1 MFLYALFVG
10 IDPAIVGFKKDLINE
25 TPELFDFYF
34 NYNNLEFSEEWDFIF
49 LGLYRKGLLGKCLP
63 KFKKNKLPSLKP
75 WKFYCDFFF
84 WLKPAINAPA
94 VYQTQMMA
102 IFKKEMSQ
110 FKQEVLDNKR
120 WLKPLVLKII

>member
-1 MFLYALFVG
+1 
-10 IDPAIVGFKKDLINE
+10 
-25 TPELFDFYF
+25 
-34 NYNNLEFSEEWDFIF
+34 LEFSEEWDFIF

-84 WLKPAINAPA
+84 RLKPAINAPA

-110 FKQEVLDNKR
+110 FKQAVLDNKR
-120 WLKPLVLKII
+120 